1 MDLILRKKSFTFN
14 SLLLLVLVL
23 LSFWCLKSM
32 LTAFS
37 SHIVYSV
44 TSLETV
50 EQIIEQVQEENTDF
64 STRGGGKNKPSI
76 KEEIEHAKGRLS
88 KNEYKAAK
96 SNYKRMVEHV
106 EKLEK
111 YKQNPMNYDNLGL
124 LKNAPNEQVKQK
136 IMQSRIAHLEKEIQ
150 TFYNNIVKII
160 N

>member
-64 STRGGGKNKPSI
+64 STRGGW
-76 KEEIEHAKGRLS
+76 
-88 KNEYKAAK
+88 
-96 SNYKRMVEHV
+96 
-106 EKLEK
+106 
-111 YKQNPMNYDNLGL
+111 
-124 LKNAPNEQVKQK
+124 
-136 IMQSRIAHLEKEIQ
+136 
-150 TFYNNIVKII
+150 
-160 N
+160 